1 MFSMQTDF
9 HKRGSFIVAVSIAL
23 FTLGGGPNRF
33 SLDLQLVN
41 DYVIWN
47 WSSVYTG
54 VYLYM
59 GAHF

>member
-9 HKRGSFIVAVSIAL
+9 HKRGSFIVAASIAL

-33 SLDLQLVN
+33 SLDLQLV
-41 DYVIWN
+41 DDDVIWN

-54 VYLYM
+54 AYLYM

>member
-1 MFSMQTDF
+1 MQTDF
-9 HKRGSFIVAVSIAL
+9 HKRGSFIVAACIAL

-33 SLDLQLVN
+33 SLDLQLV
-41 DYVIWN
+41 DDDVIWN

-54 VYLYM
+54 AYLYM

>member
-1 MFSMQTDF
+1 MQTDF
-9 HKRGSFIVAVSIAL
+9 HKRGSFIVATSIEL

-33 SLDLQLVN
+33 SPDLQLVN
-41 DYVIWN
+41 DDVIWN

-54 VYLYM
+54 AYLYM